1 MPTLISAVIPAYK
14 RPELLKQAVESV
26 IAQTHRPLELVIVN
40 DGSPDDTA
48 AQMEAMRP
56 AVEAAGIAAS
66 FHSKENGGVASARN
80 YGMQRASGEYVALL
94 DADDLFFPTKLEKQL
109 AAVSAE
115 NADASSCLVERRIG
129 ERVSLYPSDAAG
141 LLSGRNPGGVLRLE
155 VWTHTNSLFLS
166 RELLDRA
173 GLYDE
178 RLEIFEDDAFLI
190 RLAHHGKFAAVPE
203 ALATWIDQPESLS
216 QVPDYATLM
225 MRDRN
230 RRKQLD
236 ITREVCSDQPGW
248 DESAWKRSVDRWYK
262 QIINHYIWA
271 NDLKGATEN
280 LEAGVARAGWLP
292 LLKRS
297 RKKLRKAKLLRL
309 IGLRIKNPKNDPI
322 YDQA

>member
-1 MPTLISAVIPAYK
+1 MPTLISVVIPVYK
-14 RPELLKQAVESV
+14 RPELLRVAVASV
-26 IAQTHRPLELVIVN
+26 IAQTHRPIELVIVD

-48 AQMEAMRP
+48 VQMQALTPE
-56 AVEAAGIAAS
+56 VVAAGITAS
-66 FHSKENGGVASARN
+66 FHTKPNGGVASARN
-80 YGMQRASGEYVALL
+80 YGIARATGEFIALL
-94 DADDLFFPTKLEKQL
+94 DADDEYFTTKLEKQL
-109 AAVSAE
+109 AAVLAE
-115 NADASSCLVERRIG
+115 EADASSCLVERRIG
-129 ERVSLYPSDAAG
+129 ERVSLYPADAAG
-141 LLSGRNPGGVLRLE
+141 LLSGHNPGGLLRLE

-166 RELLDRA
+166 RRLLDRA
-173 GLYDE
+173 GMYDE
-178 RLEIFEDDAFLI
+178 GLEIFEDDEFLI

-236 ITREVCSDQPGW
+236 ITREVCGDLPGW

-297 RKKLRKAKLLRL
+297 RKKLRKAKLLGL
-309 IGLRIKNPKNDPI
+309 IGLRVRNPKNDPI
-322 YDQA
+322 YEQG